1 MTIGEY
7 ILVRIEEE
15 DLTLK
20 DLDADTID
28 FFYQQ
33 WLIESNEDSDIQKN

>member
-1 MTIGEY
+1 MTVGEY
-7 ILVRIEEE
+7 ILIRIEEE
-15 DLTLK
+15 NLTIE

-33 WLIESNEDSDIQKN
+33 WLIESNENNDI